1 MYAIVDIFGK
11 QFRVEKGQEIK
22 VPLADGEAGSNL
34 QLDRVLLV
42 GEDAETKIG
51 RPVVAGAAV
60 DATILSHGR
69 ERKIVVFKFKRRKGY
84 KRTNG
89 HRQDYT
95 ILRINDIKLGQA
107 KAVKADSAAQ
117 ADAKPAARKKP
128 AAKAA
133 AAKKSTVKMKAG
145 EKPAKKPTSA
155 KSSTTKKTA
164 VKKSSKKPDKEA

>member
-1 MYAIVDIFGK
+1 MYAIVDISGK
-11 QFRVEKGQEIK
+11 QFRVEEGQEIK

-34 QLDRVLLV
+34 LLDKVLLV
-42 GEDAETKIG
+42 GEDADTKIG

-69 ERKIVVFKFKRRKGY
+69 ERKIIVFKFKRRKGY

-107 KAVKADSAAQ
+107 RAAKADGAAKV
-117 ADAKPAARKKP
+117 DAKPEARNKP

-133 AAKKSTVKMKAG
+133 ATKKTAVKKTAA
-145 EKPAKKPTSA
+145 EKPAKKTASA
-155 KSSTTKKTA
+155 KGSTTKKTA
-164 VKKSSKKPDKEA
+164 VKKSSKNPEKEA

>member
-51 RPVVAGAAV
+51 RPVVDGAAV

-107 KAVKADSAAQ
+107 KAAKADSATQ
-117 ADAKPAARKKP
+117 ADAKPAAKKKP

-133 AAKKSTVKMKAG
+133 AANKTTVKMKAG
-145 EKPAKKPTSA
+145 EKPASA
-155 KSSTTKKTA
+155 KSSTKKKTA